1 MFLCC
6 CFFRFFEEL
15 LVVALAGGFA
25 QLFIPDCEVNP
36 AVLNRWFCLNVAFSH
51 GSCRQIFFR
60 TLCMLLFWSHHIGF
74 LLFVAHL
81 FFSRCFL
88 SNQTGPQNGKSSL
101 IKTWLIVMPNS
112 LAFVLHVAIHRCAI
126 LGLICRFGG
135 CTFLAG
141 TLPNKTIDSS

>member
-1 MFLCC
+1 
-6 CFFRFFEEL
+6 
-15 LVVALAGGFA
+15 
-25 QLFIPDCEVNP
+25 
-36 AVLNRWFCLNVAFSH
+36 
-51 GSCRQIFFR
+51 
-60 TLCMLLFWSHHIGF
+60 MLLFFSFFRGTLGCCTCGWFCATLQTRLRSKPRSIEYMVLFECRVFSWKLSSKKFPYFVHVTFLVTSHWVP
-74 LLFVAHL
+74 FVCRAL
-81 FFSRCFL
+81 VFFHVFSL

-141 TLPNKTIDSS
+141 TPPNKTIDSS